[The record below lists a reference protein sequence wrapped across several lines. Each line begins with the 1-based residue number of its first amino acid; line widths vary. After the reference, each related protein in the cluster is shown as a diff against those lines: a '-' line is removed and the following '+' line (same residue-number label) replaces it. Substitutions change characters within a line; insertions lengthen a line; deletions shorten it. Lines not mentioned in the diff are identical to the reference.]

1 MINSVKPLKINENE
15 ALRGTGVGVGA
26 GEVGMVAI
34 GLLIEV

>member
-1 MINSVKPLKINENE
+1 MVNSVKPLEINENE
-15 ALRGTGVGVGA
+15 ALRDRGLGG

>member
-1 MINSVKPLKINENE
+1 VVNSVKPLKIDENE
-15 ALRGTGVGVGA
+15 ALRGRGVGA